1 MSDEARSVEYGELW
15 LEVVAAVEYL
25 GATHRPGLSVWDAL
39 AEAVRWWVEGAS
51 SQGDPSRERCSL
63 PWRDPDPL
71 RSALE
76 SILRVASPAGT
87 LDGHGLPA
95 VMDGALCC
103 WLDMMAAEFNDARAF
118 ASQGRPL
125 DLDN

>member
-1 MSDEARSVEYGELW
+1 MSDEARNIEYCESW
-15 LEVVAAVEYL
+15 LEVVAAVQYL
-25 GATHRPGLSVWDAL
+25 GTTHRPGLSVWDAL
-39 AEAVRWWVEGAS
+39 AEAVRWWVEGTS

-87 LDGHGLPA
+87 LDGHGVPA
-95 VMDGALCC
+95 VMDGALCN
-103 WLDMMAAEFNDARAF
+103 WLDAMATAFNDDRSFAR
-118 ASQGRPL
+118 PE
-125 DLDN
+125 

>member
-39 AEAVRWWVEGAS
+39 AEAVRWWVEGTGARE
-51 SQGDPSRERCSL
+51 DPSRERHGL
-63 PWRDPDPL
+63 PWIDPDPL

-76 SILRVASPAGT
+76 SVLRVASPAST

-95 VMDGALCC
+95 VMDGALCN
-103 WLDMMAAEFNDARAF
+103 WLASMAARFNDGQGFHRA
-118 ASQGRPL
+118 AV
-125 DLDN
+125 